1 MTLVVDVSTGRAR
14 LEAKNYYDINNESQM
29 EIFILVYKMEI
40 SDIAPPANS
49 SFEKSD
55 LLEQDLWISQQFVRR
70 ELKYFSI
77 LLSLGIS
84 II

>member
-40 SDIAPPANS
+40 SVIAPPIPALRNLIYLS
-49 SFEKSD
+49 KICGFGD
-55 LLEQDLWISQQFVRR
+55 NLLGGS
-70 ELKYFSI
+70 
-77 LLSLGIS
+77 
-84 II
+84 